1 MNEKMEQ
8 YRVENI
14 DTEANLRK
22 KIKDVE
28 PIESSGSTLLTK
40 DTMKDYVEEPCLDA
54 CMYLYNLNIQTYM
67 SSANKK
73 NVGEFGG
80 ISIYFD
86 DSLSDENK
94 QIIQDLINRG
104 NKNLNIGEY
113 DVTIASIDVPITEET
128 TVGEV
133 KDEFMKIVSKL
144 KIQDVLYGRFS
155 REEVVEYI
163 RDMAGCRD
171 LDVDEE
177 TIKELGFCYCKEDD
191 IYFKNEELLRKHLAY
206 KEREQGQEL

>member
-73 NVGEFGG
+73 NVGNFGS

-104 NKNLNIGEY
+104 NKNLKIDEY
-113 DVTIASIDVPITEET
+113 DVAIASIDVPITEET

-155 REEVVEYI
+155 REEVIEYI
-163 RDMAGCRD
+163 RDMASCRD

>member
-1 MNEKMEQ
+1 MNERMEQ

-28 PIESSGSTLLTK
+28 PIESSGTTLLTK
-40 DTMKDYVEEPCLDA
+40 DNMKDYVEEPCLDA
-54 CMYLYNLNIQTYM
+54 CMHLYNLNIRTYM

-73 NVGEFGG
+73 NVGNNGY
-80 ISIYFD
+80 INIYFD

-104 NKNLNIGEY
+104 NKNLNIDEY
-113 DVTIASIDVPITEET
+113 DVAIASIDVPITEET

-133 KDEFMKIVSKL
+133 KDEFMKIISKL
-144 KIQDVLYGRFS
+144 KMQDVLYGRFS
-155 REEVVEYI
+155 REEVIEYI
-163 RDMAGCRD
+163 RDMASCRD

>member
-54 CMYLYNLNIQTYM
+54 CMYLYDLNIQTYM

-104 NKNLNIGEY
+104 NKNLNIDEY
-113 DVTIASIDVPITEET
+113 DVAIASIDVPITEET

-155 REEVVEYI
+155 REEVVEDI
-163 RDMAGCRD
+163 RGMAGCRD

>member
-1 MNEKMEQ
+1 MNERMEQ

-40 DTMKDYVEEPCLDA
+40 DTMKDYVEEPCLEA
-54 CMYLYNLNIQTYM
+54 CMYLYNLNIRTYM

-73 NVGEFGG
+73 NVGNNGG

-104 NKNLNIGEY
+104 NKNLNIDEY
-113 DVTIASIDVPITEET
+113 DVTTASIDVPITEET
-128 TVGEV
+128 TVGEF
-133 KDEFMKIVSKL
+133 KDKLMKIVSSL
-144 KIQDVLYGRFS
+144 KMQDVLYGRYS
-155 REEVVEYI
+155 REEAVKKI
-163 RDMAGCRD
+163 RGWFGIQD
-171 LDVDEE
+171 LDVDEQL
-177 TIKELGFCYCKEDD
+177 IKDAGFCYCKEDD
-191 IYFKNEELLRKHLAY
+191 IYFENEELLRKHLDY
-206 KEREQGQEL
+206 KKRELGQEL